1 LQSTTNPGAIL
12 YMFGLR
18 ARSAGILVMLAA
30 TAPLLAGCDEPTAAA
45 DAAVTEPEVSVV
57 TVVPRPRAVVRELPG
72 RIAPTRV
79 SEVRPRIS
87 GIIVERLFRQGTEVK
102 ALDPLYRIDPRPFEV
117 EVQSNEAALSRAEA
131 VLDQAMSQA
140 RRVAT
145 LFSQRAMP
153 ESENEKAIAAQR
165 QAEADVQGR
174 KADLA
179 RAKLNLDYATIRAPI
194 DGIVGAALASEGALV
209 VQNDSASLATIQQ
222 LDPIYADFT
231 QSVTELNQLRRAF
244 ESGDLDRISQDAMK
258 VRLLLDDGALY
269 PLYGK
274 LLFSDAKVD
283 AHTGQV
289 TLRGEFPNPK
299 RELLPGMYV
308 RVLIE
313 QGIDTDAI
321 AVPQQAVQRNG
332 GGGSEVFV
340 VKDDGHVAVQ
350 PVRTAS
356 LQNGQWFV
364 SEGLKAGDRV
374 VVEGFQKF
382 AAGDKVRPQ
391 AWTEADALTGTVD
404 TNQAAQAQR

>member
-1 LQSTTNPGAIL
+1 
-12 YMFGLR
+12 MFGFR
-18 ARSAGILVMLAA
+18 ARSACLALMLAA
-30 TAPLLAGCDEPTAAA
+30 TAPLLAGCDEPTTASAAA
-45 DAAVTEPEVSVV
+45 DASEPDVSVV
-57 TVVPRPRAVVRELPG
+57 TVKPQPRAMVRELPG

-79 SEVRPRIS
+79 SEVRPRVS
-87 GIIVERLFRQGTEVK
+87 GIIVERLFHQGSEVK
-102 ALDPLYRIDPRPFEV
+102 AGDPLYRIDPRPFEV
-117 EVQSNEAALSRAEA
+117 EVQSSEAALARARA
-131 VLDQAMSQA
+131 VLEQATQQA
-140 RRVAT
+140 HRVAT

-153 ESENEKAIAAQR
+153 EAENEKAIAAQR
-165 QAEADVQGR
+165 QAEADVEGR

-194 DGIVGAALASEGALV
+194 GGIVGAALVSEGALV
-209 VQNDSASLATIQQ
+209 VQNDATSLATIQQ

-231 QSVTELNQLRRAF
+231 QSVTELNHLRRAF
-244 ESGDLDRISQDAMK
+244 ESGELDRISPDTMK

-269 PLYGK
+269 PLPGK

-283 AHTGQV
+283 AQTGQV

-321 AVPQQAVQRNG
+321 AVPQQAIQRNG

-340 VKDDGHVAVQ
+340 IKDDGRVAVQ
-350 PVRTAS
+350 PVRTVS

-382 AAGDKVRPQ
+382 AAGDKVRPR
-391 AWTEADALTGTVD
+391 AWTEADASTD
-404 TNQAAQAQR
+404 TLDPNQTAQARR